1 MEVKTMKR
9 NIFISVIIS
18 SLCLAILIPYS
29 GFSQEKLRKEG
40 RYYIADIE
48 KTFDVKRGGDLV
60 MEKIRGDVVITTWDK
75 NVVKIHEIRKM
86 DVYTEAEAKAVL
98 KESDVIYQK
107 TDNTIKVGGEDG
119 YRSYMSSKFEVVLP
133 AEFNVDIGTSGGDIS
148 VTELKGKVDLKT
160 SGGDIDL
167 VRIDGIVT
175 AKTSG
180 GDVNVSENKQSV
192 TIKTSGGDVKISDV
206 MGEVDAI
213 TSGGDIS
220 VENNR
225 AKVSVK
231 TSGGDIELKN
241 IGAKVDAHTS
251 GGDITVD
258 GTNGVLE
265 VSTSGGDINLKN
277 INDVINAKT
286 SGGDIEAVNVINGIY
301 ATTSGGDVDLDD
313 IQGFVEAKTS
323 GGDVEAKITL
333 KDFSK
338 DHHVNMKSSGG
349 SLTLYIPEKLPA
361 TITAVINIKGTS
373 WQDYDIS
380 SDFPLTSKKETDKAK
395 GGRREE
401 VIRSEGKING
411 GGDLILLET
420 TNGNISIK
428 KLK

>member
-1 MEVKTMKR
+1 MEVKNMKR
-9 NIFISVIIS
+9 NIFISIIIV
-18 SLCLAILIPYS
+18 SLCLAMLMPALS
-29 GFSQEKLRKEG
+29 FSQEKLRKEG

-48 KTFDVKRGGDLV
+48 KTYDVKKGGDLV

-75 NVVKIHEIRKM
+75 NVVQIHEIRKM

-98 KESDVIYQK
+98 KESDVLYQK
-107 TDNTIKVGGEDG
+107 TDNTIKVGGEDS

-133 AEFNVDIGTSGGDIS
+133 VEFNVDIGTSGGDIS
-148 VTELKGKVDLKT
+148 VTELTGKVDLKT

-180 GDVNVSENKQSV
+180 GDVTVSENKQSV
-192 TIKTSGGDVKISDV
+192 AIKTSGGDVKISDV
-206 MGEVDAI
+206 MGAVDAV

-241 IGAKVDAHTS
+241 IGAEVDAHTS

-258 GTNGVLE
+258 GTNGALE
-265 VSTSGGDINLKN
+265 VSTSGGDIDLKN
-277 INDVINAKT
+277 IKDVINAKT
-286 SGGDIEAVNVINGIY
+286 SGGDIEAMNVLNGIY
-301 ATTSGGDVDLDD
+301 AATSGGDVDLND

-349 SLTLYIPEKLPA
+349 SLILYIPEKLPA
-361 TITAVINIKGTS
+361 TITAVINIRGAS

-380 SDFPLTSKKETDKAK
+380 SDFPLTSKKESEEAK
-395 GGRREE
+395 SGRREE

-411 GGDLILLET
+411 GGDLIFLET
-420 TNGNISIK
+420 TNGNISIN

>member
-1 MEVKTMKR
+1 MEVKNMKR
-9 NIFISVIIS
+9 NIFISIIIV
-18 SLCLAILIPYS
+18 SLCLAMLMPALS
-29 GFSQEKLRKEG
+29 FSQEKLRKEG

-48 KTFDVKRGGDLV
+48 KTYDVKKGGNLV

-75 NVVKIHEIRKM
+75 NVVQIHEIRKM

-98 KESDVIYQK
+98 KESDALYQK
-107 TDNTIKVGGEDG
+107 TDNTIKVGGEDN

-167 VRIDGIVT
+167 IRIDGIVT

-180 GDVNVSENKQSV
+180 GDVTVSENKQSV
-192 TIKTSGGDVKISDV
+192 AIKTSGGDVKISDV

-213 TSGGDIS
+213 TSGGDIT

-241 IGAKVDAHTS
+241 IGAEVDAHTS

-258 GTNGVLE
+258 GTNGALE
-265 VSTSGGDINLKN
+265 VSTSGGDIDLKN
-277 INDVINAKT
+277 IKDVINAKT
-286 SGGDIEAVNVINGIY
+286 SGGDIEAMNVLNGIY
-301 ATTSGGDVDLDD
+301 AATSGGDVDLDD
-313 IQGFVEAKTS
+313 IRGFVEAKTS

-361 TITAVINIKGTS
+361 TITAVINIRGAS

-380 SDFPLTSKKETDKAK
+380 SDFPLTSKKESEEANS
-395 GGRREE
+395 GRREE
-401 VIRSEGKING
+401 IIRSEGKING
-411 GGDLILLET
+411 GGDLINLET